1 MSVSKMKI
9 RHLKEEG
16 VRGANIV
23 EKITDEPKKLLST
36 ILVGN
41 NVVNIAATSI
51 STSLL
56 LTIFGKQ
63 GVAMST
69 AIMTIV
75 ILVFGEVTPKTLGSN
90 NKERVSLAVAKIIN
104 VLILIMTPIVF
115 VMNFIT
121 SIIFMIFRIKDDD
134 PKSLVKIGRASC
146 RERV

>member
-75 ILVFGEVTPKTLGSN
+75 ILVFGERS
-90 NKERVSLAVAKIIN
+90 EEH
-104 VLILIMTPIVF
+104 
-115 VMNFIT
+115 T
-121 SIIFMIFRIKDDD
+121 SELQSRQY
-134 PKSLVKIGRASC
+134 LVC
-146 RERV
+146 RLLLEKKKN

>member
-1 MSVSKMKI
+1 MSVSKMII

-104 VLILIMTPIVF
+104 VLIRSEEH
-115 VMNFIT
+115 T
-121 SIIFMIFRIKDDD
+121 SELQSRQ
-134 PKSLVKIGRASC
+134 
-146 RERV
+146 